1 MIQRVRSASVALLL
15 LASAASASAQ
25 APTPAPSRPPSLAVG
40 DVVSGFDAVGVDGVS
55 RRVDFPKG
63 SHTVLLFFLSSCP
76 VCHKMLPLWS
86 EYYQRK
92 AKDLDVV
99 AVMLDREPPGF
110 FSMMP
115 IAFPVLRSPGAS
127 LNQAFKVHHVP
138 MTIRIGPGGKVEDV
152 VEGLVDPIKLGEIF
166 RP

>member
-1 MIQRVRSASVALLL
+1 MIPRVLIAAAVL
-15 LASAASASAQ
+15 LAVPLPAGAQ
-25 APTPAPSRPPSLAVG
+25 APAAPAPSRPPSLAAG
-40 DVVSGFDAVGVDGVS
+40 DVVSGFEAVGVDGITH
-55 RRVDFPKG
+55 RVDFPKG
-63 SHTVLLFFLSSCP
+63 RNTVLLFFLSSCP

-92 AKDLDVV
+92 AKDLTVV

-110 FSMMP
+110 FNAMP
-115 IAFPVLRSPGAS
+115 VAFPVLRSPGAS

>member
-1 MIQRVRSASVALLL
+1 MIPRVCSAAVALLL
-15 LASAASASAQ
+15 AAALPVAAQ
-25 APTPAPSRPPSLAVG
+25 APAGPAPSRPPSLAVG
-40 DVVSGFDAVGVDGVS
+40 DVVSGFEAVGVDGITH
-55 RRVDFPKG
+55 RVDFPKG

-76 VCHKMLPLWS
+76 VCHRMLPLWS

-92 AKDLDVV
+92 AKDLNVV

-110 FSMMP
+110 FAAMP
-115 IAFPVLRSPGAS
+115 VAFPVLRSPGAS
-127 LNQAFKVHHVP
+127 LYQAFKVHHVP

-152 VEGLVDPIKLGEIF
+152 AEGLVDPIKLGEIF